1 MVLYQIL
8 CILVFPEGITT
19 FQKSL
24 FSHTFL
30 RDSRCFLLGK
40 NEGNSDNKNHHG
52 VLMLFLLIMQVI
64 FELQYF
70 ELHPSLF
77 GIIER
82 MICFSRFEFSFE
94 TKTVYILFFFSIQ
107 SIKSN
112 CYIIFLNFLS
122 NHLFLMST
130 LFLPSYI
137 YITKIHFLLF
147 FANLFDFFMI

>member
-1 MVLYQIL
+1 MSS
-8 CILVFPEGITT
+8 EGIETL
-19 FQKSL
+19 QKSL
-24 FSHTFL
+24 VSYNFYEIPV
-30 RDSRCFLLGK
+30 CFLSGK
-40 NEGNSDNKNHHG
+40 NEGNSGNKNHHG

-82 MICFSRFEFSFE
+82 MICFSRFEFCFK

-137 YITKIHFLLF
+137 YIIKIHFLLF
-147 FANLFDFFMI
+147 LANLFDFFTRIYI